1 MAKHL
6 KQNIEYVKECVQKN
20 HTYWQISANFK
31 REFPEPPGVN
41 RGFSERNIRL
51 FCLKNGI
58 KKLGNFQVDNIIQ
71 QSISEILYNMNNN
84 LDEQFVNMQP
94 RS

>member
-1 MAKHL
+1 MANYL
-6 KQNIEYVKECVQKN
+6 EQNIEYVKECVHKN
-20 HTYWQISANFK
+20 HTYRQIDANFK
-31 REFPEPPGVN
+31 REFPEVN

-58 KKLGNFQVDNIIQ
+58 KRLNNFQVDNIIQ
-71 QSISEILYNMNNN
+71 QSISEVLYGMNNY
-84 LDEQFVNMQP
+84 LHEPFVNMQP